1 MQPKAKSFRF
11 RANSPAALF
20 ESRSCLFILAA
31 NWLFQGMR
39 GMDPKE
45 LGFRLLLL
53 ALTTALAT
61 WMILSVFS
69 APGLT
74 AAALGLAL
82 GHSFNFLANGQL
94 WVVLRYCPGYR
105 REPARLAR
113 AIAALLDDVTRQDW
127 LGEAVLLGSTVSR
140 IETPRSRADIDLR
153 LIFPTGFAG
162 WLRTNLYLLR
172 LRFVAACRGVP
183 LDVYAY
189 EHPAVLRR
197 FDQSEPMGIIL
208 DRDRRLKRGF
218 ANRRLVWLR

>member
-11 RANSPAALF
+11 RANAPRALF
-20 ESRSCLFILAA
+20 ESRNCLFILAV

-53 ALTTALAT
+53 AAATALAT
-61 WMILSVFS
+61 ALVAGLF
-69 APGLT
+69 AVRGLT
-74 AAALGLAL
+74 ALALGLAI
-82 GHSFNFLANGQL
+82 GHTVNFLANGQL

-113 AIAALLDDVTRQDW
+113 AIAGLLDDVARQDW

-140 IETPRSRADIDLR
+140 VETPRARADIDLR
-153 LIFPTGFAG
+153 LIFPPGLDG

-172 LRFVAACRGVP
+172 LRLLAACRGLP

-197 FDQSEPMGIIL
+197 FDQSEPLGIIL
-208 DRDRRLKRGF
+208 DRERRLKRGF